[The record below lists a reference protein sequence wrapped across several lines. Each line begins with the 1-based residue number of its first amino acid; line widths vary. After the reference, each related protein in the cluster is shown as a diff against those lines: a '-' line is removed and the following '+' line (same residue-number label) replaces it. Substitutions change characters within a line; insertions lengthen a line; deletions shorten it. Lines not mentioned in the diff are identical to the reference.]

1 MKQQTAGIIFAQRPK
16 LSIFARLV
24 ASIHMKLCMA
34 KWLVGPLGPV
44 IFHLNR
50 YTGVGMR
57 PWKLNFLHFGKYL
70 LHSGK
75 PLTDLYK
82 C

>member
-34 KWLVGPLGPV
+34 KWRVGPLGPV

-57 PWKLNFLHFGKYL
+57 P
-70 LHSGK
+70 
-75 PLTDLYK
+75 
-82 C
+82 